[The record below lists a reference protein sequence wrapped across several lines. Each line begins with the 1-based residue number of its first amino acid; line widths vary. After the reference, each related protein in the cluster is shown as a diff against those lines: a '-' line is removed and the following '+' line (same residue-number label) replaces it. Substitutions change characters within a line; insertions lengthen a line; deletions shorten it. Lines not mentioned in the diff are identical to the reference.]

1 MQLSTPYNKLYFFI
15 LIFRIGGDIS
25 MKIIN
30 NSNLNLLNKSMDGLW
45 LRQQITMEN
54 IANYSTPGYKSK
66 FVEFENLLKASL
78 NNLGEKTSSEI
89 NEKINASDIL
99 IQENEDQS
107 LRLDGNNVDLEKE
120 NLQLA
125 KTQLQYMYTVTE
137 INSYFSKL
145 KSVISEGKK

>member
-1 MQLSTPYNKLYFFI
+1 
-15 LIFRIGGDIS
+15 
-25 MKIIN
+25 MKIVE
-30 NSNLNLLNKSMDGLW
+30 STNLNLLNKSLDGLW
-45 LRQQITMEN
+45 LRQEVTMEN

-66 FVEFENLLKASL
+66 FVDFENLLKA
-78 NNLGEKTSSEI
+78 NLSNSGKNTTSKI
-89 NEKINASDIL
+89 NEQINSSNIL
-99 IQENEDQS
+99 IQENENQS

-125 KTQLQYMYTVTE
+125 KTQLQYMYTVSE

>member
-1 MQLSTPYNKLYFFI
+1 MKVNENK
-15 LIFRIGGDIS
+15 
-25 MKIIN
+25 
-30 NSNLNLLNKSMDGLW
+30 NLNLLNKSLDGLW

-66 FVEFENLLKASL
+66 YVDFENILKANLESL
-78 NNLGEKTSSEI
+78 NEKTSSEI
-89 NEKINASDIL
+89 NEKIDQSDFVIE
-99 IQENEDQS
+99 ENNNLS

-125 KTQLQYMYTVTE
+125 KTQLQYIYTVSE

>member
-1 MQLSTPYNKLYFFI
+1 
-15 LIFRIGGDIS
+15 
-25 MKIIN
+25 MKILDN
-30 NSNLNLLNKSMDGLW
+30 KNLNLLKKGLDGLW
-45 LRQQITMEN
+45 LRQQVTMDN

-66 FVEFENLLKASL
+66 VVDFESFLKTNLDSEKSL
-78 NNLGEKTSSEI
+78 SKTNDLIKSSNVVIE
-89 NEKINASDIL
+89 
-99 IQENEDQS
+99 ENENKS

-125 KTQLQYMYTVTE
+125 KTQLQYMYTVSE

>member
-1 MQLSTPYNKLYFFI
+1 
-15 LIFRIGGDIS
+15 
-25 MKIIN
+25 MKIENI
-30 NSNLNLLNKSMDGLW
+30 SRMNLLNKSLDGLW
-45 LRQQITMEN
+45 LKQQITMEN

-66 FVEFENLLKASL
+66 IVDFESVLKANMENVNGMTSSQI
-78 NNLGEKTSSEI
+78 NDQVKTS
-89 NEKINASDIL
+89 KII
-99 IQENEDQS
+99 IKENSNQS

-125 KTQLQYMYTVTE
+125 KTQLQYMYTVSE

>member
-1 MQLSTPYNKLYFFI
+1 
-15 LIFRIGGDIS
+15 
-25 MKIIN
+25 MKIIEN
-30 NSNLNLLNKSMDGLW
+30 TKLNLLNKSLDGLW
-45 LRQQITMEN
+45 LRQQVTMEN

-66 FVEFENLLKASL
+66 FVDFENILKA
-78 NNLGEKTSSEI
+78 NLEMVDGKNTSEI
-89 NEKINASDIL
+89 NKQINTSNIVM
-99 IQENEDQS
+99 QENDNQS

-125 KTQLQYMYTVTE
+125 QTQLQYMYTVTE

>member
-1 MQLSTPYNKLYFFI
+1 
-15 LIFRIGGDIS
+15 

-30 NSNLNLLNKSMDGLW
+30 TLNMNLLNKALDGLW
-45 LRQQITMEN
+45 LKQQITMEN

-66 FVEFENLLKASL
+66 TIDFESVLKANLEKSEGKTTSQI
-78 NNLGEKTSSEI
+78 NNQIESSNI
-89 NEKINASDIL
+89 IIK
-99 IQENEDQS
+99 ENDNQS

-125 KTQLQYMYTVTE
+125 KTQLQYMYTVSE

>member
-1 MQLSTPYNKLYFFI
+1 
-15 LIFRIGGDIS
+15 
-25 MKIIN
+25 MKIID
-30 NSNLNLLNKSMDGLW
+30 SANLNLLKKGLDGLW
-45 LRQQITMEN
+45 LRQQVTMEN

-66 FVEFENLLKASL
+66 FVDFESFLKSNLESTDK
-78 NNLGEKTSSEI
+78 KTTSEI
-89 NEKINASDIL
+89 NNQINSSKVI
-99 IQENEDQS
+99 IEENGNQT

-125 KTQLQYMYTVTE
+125 KTQFQYMYTVSE

>member
-1 MQLSTPYNKLYFFI
+1 
-15 LIFRIGGDIS
+15 
-25 MKIIN
+25 MKIIE
-30 NSNLNLLNKSMDGLW
+30 STNLNLLNKSLDGLW

-66 FVEFENLLKASL
+66 FVDFENLLKT
-78 NNLGEKTSSEI
+78 NLENLTEKNTSEI
-89 NEKINASDIL
+89 NEQIKSSNISIK
-99 IQENEDQS
+99 ENDNLS

-120 NLQLA
+120 NLELA

-145 KSVISEGKK
+145 RSAISEGKK

>member
-1 MQLSTPYNKLYFFI
+1 MQLCNVYNKLYFFYAHFI
-15 LIFRIGGDIS
+15 IGGLI
-25 MKIIN
+25 MEIIN
-30 NSNLNLLNKSMDGLW
+30 NSSLNLLNKSLDGLW
-45 LRQQITMEN
+45 LRQQISMEN

-66 FVEFENLLKASL
+66 FVEFENILKANL
-78 NNLGEKTSSEI
+78 NNLGENTTSELNEQI
-89 NEKINASDIL
+89 NSSSIL

-125 KTQLQYMYTVTE
+125 KTQLQYMYTVSE